1 MKTIKY
7 KGIEFKYKIDSDGY
21 TQFFFGETLKYQFNF
36 LGMGFGKIKMV
47 PNLVFIVDIN
57 IEDAWYSEKDVR
69 LKIKSKF
76 KTWKR
81 ELKIKSGKII

>member
-1 MKTIKY
+1 
-7 KGIEFKYKIDSDGY
+7 
-21 TQFFFGETLKYQFNF
+21 
-36 LGMGFGKIKMV
+36 MV

-81 ELKIKSGKII
+81 ELEIKSGKII